1 MHLQPILTAAA
12 TVAAAAV
19 VNGIVVSGPS
29 MPWESESS
37 ATQCVTSQLAI
48 TDWQTRPGPSASTVT
63 VIGASLVDASHTC
76 AGARVEI
83 TAHGLGDPAVARVV
97 VADTTAP
104 QPVSFEPVV
113 RSTFDPGQVT
123 MRIWTF

>member
-19 VNGIVVSGPS
+19 VNGIMVSGPS
-29 MPWESESS
+29 MPWSSEPSS
-37 ATQCVTSQLAI
+37 ADCVTSQLAV
-48 TDWQTRPGPSASTVT
+48 TDWQTAPGPSADTVSVT
-63 VIGASLVDASHTC
+63 GASLVDASGTC
-76 AGARVEI
+76 AGARIEI
-83 TAHGLGDPAVARVV
+83 TAHGLGNPAVARVV

-104 QPVSFEPVV
+104 QPVTFSPIV

-123 MRIWTF
+123 LRIWTF